1 MDCLICHEKIS
12 MMFCTLTMSESLVFN
27 KLILYEFWLLF
38 LKNCQ
43 SVTSTGNNTACS
55 KLYRFHFQTD
65 RLSDRHSDKFQDRF
79 SDRSSRI
86 NGTIESHF
94 KSTRTSSRNNPSR
107 GDYTFSNYF
116 WQKVTFSK
124 SLKFSKI
131 QQRITKVKIIDQIN
145 FCSRVIWLTSTV
157 NLQPRQNLI
166 PRLV

>member
-1 MDCLICHEKIS
+1 

-27 KLILYEFWLLF
+27 KLIPYEFLFLYF
-38 LKNCQ
+38 LKNCP
-43 SVTSTGNNTACS
+43 SVTSTCNNTTWT

-65 RLSDRHSDKFQDRF
+65 RLSDRHSDKFQDGF
-79 SDRSSRI
+79 SDRFFRI

-107 GDYTFSNYF
+107 GDSTFSN
-116 WQKVTFSK
+116 WQKVTFPK
-124 SLKFSKI
+124 FLNFSKI
-131 QQRITKVKIIDQIN
+131 QQRITKVKINDQIN
-145 FCSRVIWLTSTV
+145 FCSRVIWLTNTV